1 MFDRKLITVM
11 LLSFVTM
18 LGFNLIFRDRT
29 PTPSGTVQLSEQ
41 VVSHANAYK
50 LPTQH
55 DLMQPANR
63 EIAVINQPENEVVT
77 SVDMPNY
84 QATFT
89 SVGGTIQSLRYPA
102 HTDKND
108 KPLQAIH
115 AAEHRELTPF
125 LVALNNDAPL
135 NYTIKSQNRTDNGTQ
150 VQYEA
155 RSADWRI
162 SKVFFLH
169 ADSYRID
176 LTIGFTPL
184 SRNAAAVRPRLLV
197 PAPAQPDLKKD
208 AISGVVTTD
217 NKKGLQQVT
226 GAKALDQAWV
236 TPTLFG
242 AQNSYFAH
250 VLLDDARTFAQRGYF
265 KQEADGS
272 MTAIY
277 EGPELTDEVNFPLS
291 FYVGPKAMN
300 DLKAVDERLVDLLS
314 FGWLSWFA
322 KLLLQLLQF
331 IYQYVGN
338 YGLAIIV
345 MTILLKL
352 LLMPFSLKSAGYM
365 AQQQKLQPR
374 MAGLRK
380 KYGHDQ
386 QLLHAKMMELYA
398 QHGVS
403 PMGSALGC
411 LLALP
416 QFPIFFALYR
426 VLGGAIELHQTSFLW
441 ITDLSLK
448 DPYYILPLA
457 VGVMTF
463 LQPFGMQQ
471 SDSRA
476 AVMSYLMPL
485 ILIAVFVGLPAGL
498 LLFIFTNFAFTLGE
512 QKLRKVLAG

>member
-1 MFDRKLITVM
+1 MFDRKLLTVM

-18 LGFNLIFRDRT
+18 LAFNLIFRDRT
-29 PTPSGTVQLSEQ
+29 PVNSGTVQLSEQ
-41 VVSHANAYK
+41 AIANTNAYK

-63 EIAVINQPENEVVT
+63 EVVVAEPTQGELVT

-89 SVGGTIQSLRYPA
+89 SMGGTIQSLHYPA

-108 KPLQAIH
+108 QPLQAIH
-115 AAEHRELTPF
+115 AAESRELTPF
-125 LVALNNDAPL
+125 LVALNNEAPL
-135 NYTIKSQNRTDNGTQ
+135 NYTIKSQNRDENGTH
-150 VQYEA
+150 VHYEA
-155 RSADWRI
+155 RSGDWRI
-162 SKVFFLH
+162 SKLFFLH

-184 SRNAAAVRPRLLV
+184 SRHAQPVRPRLLV
-197 PAPAQPDLKKD
+197 PAPALPDLQKD
-208 AISGVVTTD
+208 VISGVIATD
-217 NKKGLQQVT
+217 NKKGVKQVT

-236 TPTLFG
+236 MPTLFG

-265 KQEADGS
+265 KQEANGS
-272 MTAIY
+272 MTAIF
-277 EGPELTDEVNFPLS
+277 EGPELTEEVNFPLS

-300 DLKAVDERLVDLLS
+300 ELKAVDERLVDLLS

-338 YGLAIIV
+338 YGLAIVV
-345 MTILLKL
+345 MTILIKL
-352 LLMPFSLKSAGYM
+352 LLLPFSLKSAGYM
-365 AQQQKLQPR
+365 AQQQKMQPR

-398 QHGVS
+398 QHGIS

-416 QFPIFFALYR
+416 QFPIFFSLYR
-426 VLGGAIELHQTSFLW
+426 VLSGAIELHQTSFLW

-457 VGVMTF
+457 VGVLTF

-498 LLFIFTNFAFTLGE
+498 LLFIFTNFVFTLGE
-512 QKLRKVLAG
+512 QKLRKVFAG